1 MAVINITSN
10 NFANLVLK
18 SQKPALVLFWAVG
31 SPRNATW
38 DRLMHE
44 LDEEGDEDLTLCKVS
59 VNYAPHIAVRFHI
72 AVYPTVAL
80 FRGKEVLGAF
90 SGQPSMK
97 TLRELIALADEPVRN
112 AGGQE
117 AAATEQPAP
126 AESSG
131 RPGQSGTAEP
141 A

>member
-44 LDEEGDEDLTLCKVS
+44 LDEESGDDLTLCKVS
-59 VNYAPHIAVRFHI
+59 VNYAPHIAMRFHI

-80 FRGKEVLGAF
+80 FRGKEFLGAF

-112 AGGQE
+112 AG
-117 AAATEQPAP
+117 EQNVVTGEPAP
-126 AESSG
+126 TGSASC
-131 RPGQSGTAEP
+131 PGQSGAAGP
-141 A
+141 V